1 MMTMIFMMMMTMLMT
16 MMTCHLWLPRHP
28 LAEVQSNLSQ
38 PAVRQYADHHD
49 HHDDIV
55 MIMMIIVIAMIS
67 MMILFII
74 VPIHQHDVYHLMMI
88 TGACKNRASRFDNL
102 QYYETGRA

>member
-1 MMTMIFMMMMTMLMT
+1 MMMFVMMMFMT
-16 MMTCHLWLPRHP
+16 MMTCLLWLPKHP

-49 HHDDIV
+49 YHDDIN
-55 MIMMIIVIAMIS
+55 MIIMVIAMIS

-88 TGACKNRASRFDNL
+88 TGVCKNRALRFDNL

>member
-1 MMTMIFMMMMTMLMT
+1 MMMFVMMMFMT
-16 MMTCHLWLPRHP
+16 MMTCLLWLPKHP

-38 PAVRQYADHHD
+38 PAVRQYAD

-74 VPIHQHDVYHLMMI
+74 VSIHQHDVYH
-88 TGACKNRASRFDNL
+88 
-102 QYYETGRA
+102 